1 MFWKVSKLLLSS
13 CCCTEFLMIVK
24 LLLSGCHGVL
34 NGCQGVSRLQCSGQL
49 PRCRYVVAMLIVLDN
64 QDLAR
69 VFSVF
74 PRALI

>member
-1 MFWKVSKLLLSS
+1 
-13 CCCTEFLMIVK
+13 MIVK

-49 PRCRYVVAMLIVLDN
+49 PRCRYVVAMLIVLDYQN
-64 QDLAR
+64 LAR

-74 PRALI
+74 PRALIWGCYLFREVAKMMLG